1 MFSPSS
7 GVFKNKLRLD
17 LLPRHAFSPSP
28 TTSEGFYFAYLNGL
42 QHFFS
47 LQLRQEH
54 VENDASKNMRGNHSE
69 EILVE
74 RRKKIPSVIIVSG
87 CQSFCFEAN
96 DSSQLKRQFLWF

>member
-17 LLPRHAFSPSP
+17 LLPRHALPHSSS
-28 TTSEGFYFAYLNGL
+28 SEGFYFAYLNGL

-69 EILVE
+69 EIFVE
-74 RRKKIPSVIIVSG
+74 RRKKKSPVLLLLVDVSHFV
-87 CQSFCFEAN
+87 SKPTILV
-96 DSSQLKRQFLWF
+96 S